1 MESFSNWIQPLVSI
15 VSLGLMATGAVIA
28 LIRRALPLSLGLLAL
43 ALPNIFHL
51 VTWQIPIAINGMP
64 PEWIMQGGMSRWVEG
79 LMQLIG
85 VLGWA
90 LIVLGILLLPRA
102 NAKAG

>member
-1 MESFSNWIQPLVSI
+1 MDSVTLWIQPLVSM

-43 ALPNIFHL
+43 ALPQIWHL
-51 VTWQIPIAINGMP
+51 VTWQIPLAINGSP
-64 PEWIMQGGMSRWVEG
+64 PEWIMQGGMYRWLAG

-90 LIVLGILLLPRA
+90 LIVLGILFLPRA
-102 NAKAG
+102 NPKPA